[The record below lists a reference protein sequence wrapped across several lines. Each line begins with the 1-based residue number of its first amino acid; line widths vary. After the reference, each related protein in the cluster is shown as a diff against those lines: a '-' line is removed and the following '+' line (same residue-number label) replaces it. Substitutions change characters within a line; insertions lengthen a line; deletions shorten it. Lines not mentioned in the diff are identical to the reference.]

1 MNLPDDDGNDLFDK
15 VVRQVTNRIDELE
28 DNIKRSGSSS
38 RAADGMS
45 GKNNTP
51 SRPLSGPRRS
61 SGGSGGSD
69 VGSVNQLVPIFQQ
82 QNAQL
87 SNIKRDLD
95 EIKDSMQRLLKNT
108 LQQHLGASSLPPLQQ
123 ESPEQPSPQQYSLQP
138 PYSTQLV
145 ESQYQLQSTQAQ
157 HPSSLL
163 HRSVQ
168 REYSSDMDHTSS
180 FCRGRGRGR
189 IRRNKQEKFS
199 GYKSDSHSVS
209 SEVVPIHSNR
219 RECLRSQSFQS
230 APGGKYKRHKTQQP
244 FTGSWEGI
252 KTDLRV

>member
-1 MNLPDDDGNDLFDK
+1 MRGIFQKITAMISLKKF
-15 VVRQVTNRIDELE
+15 VRQVTNIIDELE
-28 DNIKRSGSSS
+28 DHKKPSGSSS
-38 RAADGMS
+38 SGSDGMS
-45 GKNNTP
+45 SRSNIPIQPSTGHGQPSGNN
-51 SRPLSGPRRS
+51 GRS
-61 SGGSGGSD
+61 YGTSA
-69 VGSVNQLVPIFQQ
+69 Q

-108 LQQHLGASSLPPLQQ
+108 LQQHLGASSLPPFQQ

-145 ESQYQLQSTQAQ
+145 ESQYQLRSTQAQ

-189 IRRNKQEKFS
+189 GRRNKQEKFS

-230 APGGKYKRHKTQQP
+230 APGGKYKRYKIQQP